1 MRVVVIVGSRVGVES
16 ASEVVLVLVVIVVEA
31 GDGSARVNSRSS
43 RSRRTSGDSTSA
55 LQDADASVVCGGK
68 KVLLLLDVA
77 PAAWA
82 RERAVAAGVEDT
94 AAWAGRKE
102 LSEGVWFRLNVV
114 ELGPGV
120 ADVDADGLSGVEGS
134 SSCWVI
140 TCVSEEVAVDGSC
153 MEERLS
159 DVGMWTWAAC
169 SKKEVQ
175 N

>member
-43 RSRRTSGDSTSA
+43 RSRRTSGDSTST
-55 LQDADASVVCGGK
+55 LQDADASVVCEGK

-82 RERAVAAGVEDT
+82 RERAAAGVEDT

-120 ADVDADGLSGVEGS
+120 ADADADGLSGVEGS

-140 TCVSEEVAVDGSC
+140 TCVSEEVVVDGSC

-159 DVGMWTWAAC
+159 EVGMWTWAAC